1 MNVLLIEDE
10 VNLSEALCHLL
21 KKENYSVDAAFD
33 GQDGLEKG
41 LSGRYD
47 IILLDIMLPKKNGY
61 DVLKELREAKVST
74 PVILLTAKNQI
85 SDKIKGLDLGADD
98 YVSKPFSASELMA
111 RMRALLRRKTDKL
124 ATNELEYGGL
134 TLNLS
139 SYELSSKDK
148 KIKITLKEG
157 QILELLMAN
166 PNHVITKDDLIIKI
180 WGYESDAEYNNIE
193 VYISFLRKKI
203 EYLKTSVVIETV
215 RGLGYKLV

>member
-1 MNVLLIEDE
+1 MNLLLVEDE
-10 VNLSEALCHLL
+10 VNLSQALSHIL
-21 KKENYSVDAAFD
+21 KKENYNVEAVYD
-33 GQDGLEKG
+33 GEKGLECG

-61 DVLKELREAKVST
+61 DVLKELREAKITT
-74 PVILLTAKNQI
+74 PIILLTAKNAT

-111 RMRALLRRKTDKL
+111 RIRALLRRKTDKL
-124 ATNELEYGGL
+124 NTNEITCGDV

-139 SYELSSKDK
+139 SYQLSREDK
-148 KIKITLKEG
+148 EIKITLKEG

-166 PNHVITKDDLIIKI
+166 PNHIITKDDLIVKL

-193 VYISFLRKKI
+193 VYISFLRKKF
-203 EYLKTSVVIETV
+203 ESVGAERNTSDT
-215 RGLGYKLV
+215 K